1 MPDSVV
7 SDRDKVFISNFWQDL
22 FFQRA
27 GARLHLTTAYHPETD
42 GQTEVLNRC
51 LVSYLKCMSGERPQD
66 WVKWLPLAEWWYNST
81 FHTAIH
87 TMPQQ
92 WKQYGRWSYTT
103 VQQVSLK

>member
-1 MPDSVV
+1 MPDSIV

-22 FFQRA
+22 FQRA

-51 LVSYLKCMSGERPQD
+51 LESYLTCMSGERPQD

-81 FHTAIH
+81 FHTASI
-87 TMPQQ
+87 
-92 WKQYGRWSYTT
+92 
-103 VQQVSLK
+103 QQVSLNDHIPTLLMAT